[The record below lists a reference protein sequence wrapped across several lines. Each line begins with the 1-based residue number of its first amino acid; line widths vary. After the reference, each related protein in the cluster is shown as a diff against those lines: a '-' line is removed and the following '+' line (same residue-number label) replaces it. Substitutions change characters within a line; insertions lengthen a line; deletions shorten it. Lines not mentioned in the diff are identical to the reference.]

1 VSVRAASARSQPVR
15 LPRPSYAVALD
26 HLRLTMAVLTIMP
39 TLWLVWLVY
48 QGRPLPFPMRSAALL
63 TIVFCLWASATVL
76 WLRRLPIL
84 SFPSL
89 FLAVTF
95 LFTCSPLLLFLMQGI
110 PSFST
115 WETVDLTG
123 IARAMPVVMLAFSAF
138 LFGALLL
145 PGQADEPSGPPDVS
159 TWPAPTP
166 RERAL
171 RAVGFGLYGATALV
185 IVASSVLQGTG
196 PLSYAVGGGYSAY
209 HGAKRSGAMS
219 QFVGVSVA
227 HLMPW
232 ALLILV
238 ATSRDHR
245 SRRLAVLLALPFVA
259 VMLAVGDRGGPIAT
273 IAIVGS
279 GLYLVGG
286 RINFWKSAAI
296 VAMIAFLI
304 PTILNLRQLPI
315 SQWSG
320 GAIASAA
327 SNQVQATHTYGSG
340 PIQGFLVSM
349 SSVYQTLM
357 ATVDQVPD
365 HEPYHL
371 GSDYLASMV
380 VAVPFRSVLFPT
392 LFGTSVNRLAPS
404 DWVLNLLHP
413 GRNAGLG
420 YLQVAEAYLEFGA
433 VGVLILYLLLG
444 WVLTS
449 LWRSMRAR
457 ASDALG
463 LAFSLIVVMETML
476 WIRNSSS
483 LFVRAVAWGFI
494 VVYALPT
501 LLARR
506 PASTRRIIGARAIS

>member
-1 VSVRAASARSQPVR
+1 VSVRAAPAPRP
-15 LPRPSYAVALD
+15 LEPRPSALAALD
-26 HLRLTMAVLTIMP
+26 HLRITMAVVALMP
-39 TLWLVWLVY
+39 TLWLGWLVY
-48 QGRPLPFPMRSAALL
+48 QGRALPFTMRSAALV
-63 TIVFCLWASATVL
+63 TVVFCLTASATVL

-95 LFTCSPLLLFLMQGI
+95 LFTCSPLLLFLMEGI
-110 PSFST
+110 PAFSG
-115 WETVDLTG
+115 WEAVDLTG
-123 IARAMPVVMLAFSAF
+123 IARAMPVIMLAFSSF
-138 LFGALLL
+138 VFGALLL
-145 PGQADEPSGPPDVS
+145 PGSADVAGPVDVS
-159 TWPAPTP
+159 TWPEPTS

-171 RAVGFGLYGATALV
+171 RMVGFGLYGAAALAV
-185 IVASSVLQGTG
+185 VTSSILHGTG
-196 PLSYAVGGGYSAY
+196 PLSYAFGGGYSAY
-209 HGAKRSGAMS
+209 HGAKRSGQLS

-227 HLMPW
+227 HLLPW

-245 SRRLAVLLALPFVA
+245 ARRLAVLMTLPFVL
-259 VMLAVGDRGGPIAT
+259 VMLAIGDRGGPIAT

-279 GLYLVGG
+279 GLYLVGA
-286 RINFWKSAAI
+286 RVNFWKSAAL
-296 VAMIAFLI
+296 VAVIAFLI

-315 SQWSG
+315 SEWSLSAIT
-320 GAIASAA
+320 GAAG
-327 SNQVQATHTYGSG
+327 NEVQATHTYGSG
-340 PIQGFLVSM
+340 PVEGFLISM

-357 ATVDQVPD
+357 ATVDQVPGR
-365 HEPYHL
+365 EPYHL
-371 GSDYLASMV
+371 GSDYAASLV
-380 VAVPFRSVLFPT
+380 VAVPFRSVLLPT
-392 LFGTSVNRLAPS
+392 LFGTEVNRLAPS

-413 GRNAGLG
+413 GKNAGLG

-433 VGVLILYLLLG
+433 VGVLILYLVLG

-449 LWRSMRAR
+449 MWRAMRAR

-506 PASTRRIIGARAIS
+506 QRSAPRGMS

>member
-1 VSVRAASARSQPVR
+1 
-15 LPRPSYAVALD
+15 
-26 HLRLTMAVLTIMP
+26 MAVLALMP
-39 TLWLVWLVY
+39 TLWLGWLVY
-48 QGRPLPFPMRSAALL
+48 QGRSLPFTMRSAALI
-63 TIVFCLWASATVL
+63 TVVFCLGASAAVL

-95 LFTCSPLLLFLMQGI
+95 LFTCSPLLLFLMEGI
-110 PSFST
+110 PSFSA
-115 WETVDLTG
+115 WEAVDLTG
-123 IARAMPVVMLAFSAF
+123 IARAMPVIMLAFSSF
-138 LFGALLL
+138 LLGALLL
-145 PGQADEPSGPPDVS
+145 PSRPEDAAGPVDVS
-159 TWPAPTP
+159 TWPEPTS

-171 RAVGFGLYGATALV
+171 RMVGFTLYGAAALAV
-185 IVASSVLQGTG
+185 VTSSILHGTG
-196 PLSYAVGGGYSAY
+196 PLSYAFGGGYSAY
-209 HGAKRSGAMS
+209 HGAKRSGQLS

-227 HLMPW
+227 HLLPW

-245 SRRLAVLLALPFVA
+245 ARRLAVLMTLPFVL

-286 RINFWKSAAI
+286 RINFWKSAAL
-296 VAMIAFLI
+296 VAVIAFLI

-315 SQWSG
+315 SQWSPS
-320 GAIASAA
+320 AITSAA
-327 SNQVQATHTYGSG
+327 GNQVQATHTYGSG
-340 PIQGFLVSM
+340 PIEGFLVSM

-365 HEPYHL
+365 REPYHL
-371 GSDYLASMV
+371 GSDYAASLV
-380 VAVPFRSVLFPT
+380 VAVPFRSVLLPT
-392 LFGTSVNRLAPS
+392 LFGTEVNRLAPS
-404 DWVLNLLHP
+404 DWALSLLHP
-413 GRNAGLG
+413 GKNAGLG

-433 VGVLILYLLLG
+433 VGVLILYLVLG

-449 LWRSMRAR
+449 MWRAMRAR

-506 PASTRRIIGARAIS
+506 RRPSTRAILGARATP